1 MTENVTSPISISCHG
16 ENRKYSL
23 PENYGIIRRKKKLKQ
38 TAKAMHEEIVDYKN
52 YLVKAAPGFVCS
64 SAIVKNSDFLS
75 DAERMKYIAAVF
87 LYEAELAT
95 ETACTFAINN
105 NIKWLSHYLL
115 DARHSY
121 ESYRI
126 VLSVL
131 SRDWAGAEEVKEKL
145 CLNASKKVLVM
156 IPRSD

>member
-1 MTENVTSPISISCHG
+1 M
-16 ENRKYSL
+16 
-23 PENYGIIRRKKKLKQ
+23 KQ
-38 TAKAMHEEIVDYKN
+38 TAKTVHEEIVDYKN
-52 YLVKAAPGFVCS
+52 YLVKATPGFICS
-64 SAIVKNSDFLS
+64 SDIVKNTDFLS
-75 DAERMKYIAAVF
+75 DVERIKYIAAVF
-87 LYEAELAT
+87 LYESELAT
-95 ETACTFAINN
+95 ETACTFAIEN

-145 CLNASKKVLVM
+145 CLNASKKVLGM
-156 IPRSD
+156 IPKND